1 MDDDILQ
8 GFKEESLEHLST
20 VETDLLLLE
29 EQGMNPEVINRL
41 FRSFHTVKGGAGFF
55 QLDDIR
61 HLAHEAEGLLD
72 QLRSSVLT
80 LTPEIVHVLLQA
92 CDQLQSLL
100 QNQPLSAAQIEAS
113 IHALLECSSHGND
126 AAVIAPPMASPE
138 DVRFSDD
145 QMPASN
151 PGRHLYHLSFPPS
164 EESKV
169 SAALTGLG
177 DVLARKSTAGLRHVL
192 FSSVLEPD
200 LAGTCLGLEPRQVVH
215 LPSGKYPCAAPPV
228 QPKNGLG
235 QTRSGLGGS
244 GTSALLPG
252 KTRSGL
258 GVSGTSVA
266 LPVPASRAAARQDN
280 IRVPVKT
287 LDLLMSLAGEL
298 VLARNQLIQA
308 GAEFASLKEI
318 NQQIDVV
325 TTKLQESVM
334 RTRMQPVGGVFNKF
348 QRVVRDISQQL
359 GKEVELVISGSEV
372 EIDKSVVESIG
383 DPLTHMIRNSLDHGI
398 ESPEQRLSAGKNR
411 QGQIQLRALQES
423 GHIIIVIE
431 DDGRGMDAEKIGAKA
446 VEKGLVKPEKL
457 AHMSSQEILS
467 FIFHPGFS
475 TAESVT
481 AISGRGVGMD
491 VVLSTLKSLNGSVSV
506 SSTLGQGSAIRMQ
519 LPLTLSIMPSLLISC
534 GQRPFAIPQANL
546 IRIVRLSPA
555 QKAESCRHVGGRQ
568 VVSVGTQLIPLVKLS
583 DTLHLESEPGDDC
596 LMAIVGSDGK
606 HFALQV
612 DQILDAVEIVVKPFG
627 RHLKKLAA
635 YGGVT
640 VLGDGQLA
648 PILSIQGIADLQG
661 LVFDESQV
669 AAKVEESV
677 KMRFSYLLLRAG
689 EEILALPMR
698 RVKRVLRRRRDELRL
713 VAGRPCL
720 EYLGRPLPCLE
731 AADIPLLQPRTD
743 SDQINFVV
751 LSHRVH
757 DIAFA
762 AWEILDNIETES
774 RLDADVHRRPGIAG
788 SFLHNG
794 VIVQVIN
801 PDTLTA
807 ATHPEWNAALLEAA
821 K

>member
-80 LTPEIVHVLLQA
+80 LTPEIVQALLQA

-113 IHALLECSSHGND
+113 IHALLECSSHGNE
-126 AAVIAPPMASPE
+126 AAVIAPPMASPK

-151 PGRHLYHLSFPPS
+151 SGRHLYHLSFPPS

-169 SAALTGLG
+169 LAALTGLG
-177 DVLARKSTAGLRHVL
+177 DVLARKSTDGLCHVL

-200 LAGTCLGLEPRQVVH
+200 LAGSCLCLEPRQVMH
-215 LPSGKYPCAAPPV
+215 LPSGQYPCVSSPAPPM
-228 QPKNGLG
+228 NGLG
-235 QTRSGLGGS
+235 QTRH
-244 GTSALLPG
+244 
-252 KTRSGL
+252 GL
-258 GVSGTSVA
+258 GVSSVA
-266 LPVPASRAAARQDN
+266 AVLPVPASRAAARQDN

-431 DDGRGMDAEKIGAKA
+431 DDGRGMDADKIGAKA

-457 AHMSSQEILS
+457 AHMSSQEILG

-491 VVLSTLKSLNGSVSV
+491 VVLSTLKSLNGSVSI

-546 IRIVRLSPA
+546 IRIVRLSSA

-568 VVSVGTQLIPLVKLS
+568 VVTVGAQLIPLVKLS

-606 HFALQV
+606 QFALQV

-627 RHLKKLAA
+627 RHLKHLAA

-648 PILSIQGIADLQG
+648 PIISITGIADLQG

-669 AAKVEESV
+669 ATKVEESV
-677 KMRFSYLLLRAG
+677 KMGFSYLLLRAG

-698 RVKRVLRRRRDELRL
+698 RVKRVLRRRRDELRQ

-774 RLDADVHRRPGIAG
+774 RLDPDVHRRPGIAG